1 LVTSLAL
8 LPPSLYQKNKWMI
21 YFQYSNTVT
30 GTDVLNSDAIEL
42 HKLFIKVAGKEVTGV
57 KVTIHSS
64 TLFGIEIEAKDR
76 LSESE
81 IIIMTREVTTLMN
94 DQFNK
99 EIIDLKELYQNQ
111 LDKSLTDLAVLE
123 TSLSPELKWEDK
135 DYLKAQQDLY
145 NAKINLIIIDKA
157 SQSFDSNLRPISR
170 IKIVSESFQGMF
182 WAIDLVLGLGFILF
196 LSRRKKS

>member
-1 LVTSLAL
+1 
-8 LPPSLYQKNKWMI
+8 
-21 YFQYSNTVT
+21 
-30 GTDVLNSDAIEL
+30 
-42 HKLFIKVAGKEVTGV
+42 
-57 KVTIHSS
+57 
-64 TLFGIEIEAKDR
+64 
-76 LSESE
+76 
-81 IIIMTREVTTLMN
+81 MN